1 MKSCANNKDGENY
14 REAFSAFLK
23 LLFSTF
29 FSNLNFLYTG
39 NFACV
44 QQCLRMGFCNSYSDF
59 STLIP
64 LDES

>member
-1 MKSCANNKDGENY
+1 MKSCVNNKGGENY
-14 REAFSAFLK
+14 REALSTFLK

-29 FSNLNFLYTG
+29 FSNLNFLYKG

-44 QQCLRMGFCNSYSDF
+44 QKCLRMNFCYSYSDF
-59 STLIP
+59 STLIL